1 MPEFLV
7 KAADDRGRVLEKV
20 ENGASAADLRERYV
34 QQGYLVYSVRER
46 GLAAGRLRFGARRRK
61 INIERFVIFNEQFLT
76 LIHAGL
82 PILAALDLL
91 IRRQKDEQLKELL
104 QKVHERVRAGELL
117 SQAFAEQGIFP
128 RIYTTTLLAGERS
141 GNLEEVLSRYISFQ
155 RLGLSFRK
163 KLVTSLVYP
172 ALLAVA
178 LVCMLTF
185 LMVYVVPRF
194 AELYAQF
201 NAHLPAITQF
211 MLSVGLAIRDYFVVI
226 VVGLAALV
234 LLLVYW
240 GRSASGGEQL
250 DRLRLKLPFAGDI
263 WLKYQ
268 VAIFARMMSTL
279 LAGGLPLVPALET
292 AGGSLEARVI
302 SHGIET
308 ALERVREGYPLSR
321 SLEETNV
328 FPDLAVEMVEVGE
341 TTGALPAMLASVAE
355 FYEQDVQLAMAAAM
369 SLIEPVILI
378 IMGGVVAF
386 VLISLYL
393 PIFSLGASGN
403 L

>member
-7 KAADDRGRVLEKV
+7 KAADDRGRVLEKI
-20 ENGASAADLRERYV
+20 ENSASAADVRERYV

-46 GLAAGRLRFGARRRK
+46 GLAGGKLRFGGRRRK

-141 GNLEEVLSRYISFQ
+141 GNLEEVLSRYIAFQ

-163 KLVTSLVYP
+163 KLLTSLVYP

-201 NAHLPAITQF
+201 NAQLPAVTQF
-211 MLSVGLAIRDYFVVI
+211 MLSVGVSIRDYFVLI
-226 VVGLAALV
+226 VVALAAVV

-240 GRSASGGEQL
+240 GRSVSGAEQL
-250 DRLRLKLPFAGDI
+250 DRLRLNLPFAGDI

-292 AGGSLEARVI
+292 AGGSLDARVI
-302 SHGIET
+302 SRGIES
-308 ALERVREGYPLSR
+308 ALARVREGFPLSR
-321 SLEETNV
+321 SLEETEV
-328 FPDLAVEMVEVGE
+328 FPELAIEMVEVGE
-341 TTGALPAMLASVAE
+341 TTGALPAMLSSVAE